1 MMALV
6 PEKMLTIMQ
15 LYFIAAATI
24 TILLAAEST
33 ALPQAKPGCQEKCG
47 DLIIPYPFGVGEF
60 CSMRPEFTVTCD
72 QSTTAAPSSA
82 NFTNSTFTF
91 PITISNFSLVDGELQ
106 VLQAI
111 ARDCF
116 DEEGNTTN
124 IGSVLQLPPSY
135 TISTRND
142 FFIIGCN
149 VLGVFGEGVD
159 VGYETGINSAFCM
172 DFLPNLTKSCSG
184 VGCSRTT
191 VPGGMQN
198 VSILMEKMNDFNA
211 TDLWQSNY
219 PCSYAFIVKDGNFT
233 FDPESSFQQLKT
245 TRQQLPVA
253 VNWAVGDK
261 SCEEATHLCAGN
273 ASCVDR
279 STITD
284 GMVGYICRCW
294 PGYEGNPYLGCQD
307 IDECT
312 ALVPGRCEY
321 GRCVNSPPGNY
332 SCECSKGFKNLDA
345 MTCIPNSSSNN
356 TTSWKIS
363 LGFSIGFLVFNGF

>member
-1 MMALV
+1 
-6 PEKMLTIMQ
+6 MQ

-33 ALPQAKPGCQEKCG
+33 ALPQAKPECQEKCG

-72 QSTTAAPSSA
+72 QSTTELTAAPSSA

-111 ARDCF
+111 ARDCY
-116 DEEGNTTN
+116 DEEGYTTN
-124 IGSVLQLPPSY
+124 IESVLQLPPSY

-142 FFIIGCN
+142 FFTIGCN
-149 VLGVFGEGVD
+149 VLGFFGEEGVD
-159 VGYETGINSAFCM
+159 VNYGRGINVALCE
-172 DFLPNLTKSCSG
+172 DFLGDLTKSCTG
-184 VGCSRTT
+184 VGCSRIT

-198 VSILMEKMNDFNA
+198 VSILMGKMDDFNE
-211 TDLWQSNY
+211 TDRWQSNY
-219 PCSYAFIVKDGNFT
+219 PCSYAFIVEDGNFT

-294 PGYEGNPYLGCQD
+294 PG
-307 IDECT
+307 
-312 ALVPGRCEY
+312 
-321 GRCVNSPPGNY
+321 
-332 SCECSKGFKNLDA
+332 
-345 MTCIPNSSSNN
+345 
-356 TTSWKIS
+356 
-363 LGFSIGFLVFNGF
+363 